1 MDKKFLAF
9 AFPQRRQIF
18 IAIPF
23 GIFDGLDRGFD
34 RRTQLVVV
42 RVDLPK
48 RVSRAVGHF
57 VSPA

>member
-9 AFPQRRQIF
+9 ALSQRRQIF

-23 GIFDGLDRGFD
+23 GSLHGLDRVFD

-48 RVSRAVGHF
+48 RRSRAVGHF